1 MHLLCSSSSLACMRA
16 SGPRNLFPYLFSR
29 RMVPGPSTPLRNHL
43 WCTACWQQT
52 LNHGTDRRS
61 SRPGIRERH
70 RLCRHQL
77 WLSHRS
83 RIQNRQWVRAY
94 VPPAPHLFD
103 LTITPPSPGHARK
116 TGEDRPWDE
125 QGARRD
131 TSHSQASH
139 GGQRRTQHCTQAHAS
154 VEFRV
159 GCWVY
164 HGTCPS
170 SLSLSRTDKA
180 RSCTDARD
188 SNVTQSS
195 LIGTTSKNVWMPF
208 GRARLTKDVSPLPRH
223 KADNPRCPCSVPHP
237 HLWRR
242 RLFLL
247 PRLLG
252 KSRLVW
258 RRRHHD
264 RARRPH
270 QAMALHR
277 NPGTPRMG
285 H

>member
-1 MHLLCSSSSLACMRA
+1 MRT
-16 SGPRNLFPYLFSR
+16 SGPRNLSPHLFSR
-29 RMVPGPSTPLRNHL
+29 RMVPGSSRPLRNHL
-43 WCTACWQQT
+43 WRTACRPQT
-52 LNHGTDRRS
+52 LNHDADCKSPRS
-61 SRPGIRERH
+61 RIRERH

-103 LTITPPSPGHARK
+103 LTITPRSPGHARK
-116 TGEDRPWDE
+116 IGEDRPWNE

-131 TSHSQASH
+131 TSHDQASH
-139 GGQRRTQHCTQAHAS
+139 GGQRRTQYCTQAHAS

-159 GCWVY
+159 GCRVY
-164 HGTCPS
+164 HGTCLL
-170 SLSLSRTDKA
+170 SLSLSRTDGA
-180 RSCTDARD
+180 HSCTDARG
-188 SNVTQSS
+188 SNVTRSS

-208 GRARLTKDVSPLPRH
+208 GRVGLAKDVSPLPRH
-223 KADNPRCPCSVPHP
+223 KADNPRCSGSVLQP

-247 PRLLG
+247 ARLLG
-252 KSRLVW
+252 KSQLVW

-264 RARRPH
+264 RTRRTH

-277 NPGTPRMG
+277 NPGTL
-285 H
+285 